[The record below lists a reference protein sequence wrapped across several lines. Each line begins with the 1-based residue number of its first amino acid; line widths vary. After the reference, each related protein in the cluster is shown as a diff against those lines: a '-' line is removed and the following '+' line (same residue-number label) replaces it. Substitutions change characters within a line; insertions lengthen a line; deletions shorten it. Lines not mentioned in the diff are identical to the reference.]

1 MKNGGKGESIN
12 ISINNNVWIRELFFV
27 WKILCYIN
35 SRFLKKDISS
45 SYKMIFSEYLNLML
59 LRVSILI
66 DLFTN
71 SRKGKAQKKWFISN
85 TDHLKAYPVKHY
97 KELILL
103 NALIFGWLKNSMNLL
118 TFGKAYIYLH
128 YPL

>member
-71 SRKGKAQKKWFISN
+71 SRKGKAQKNGS
-85 TDHLKAYPVKHY
+85 
-97 KELILL
+97 
-103 NALIFGWLKNSMNLL
+103 
-118 TFGKAYIYLH
+118 
-128 YPL
+128 